1 VGSRDEI
8 RLRVLS
14 GIGSALDLARQDP
27 AGMVALIEAVEVYES
42 AADEYRRVHGGV
54 DPTKSPTNSRQK
66 HKNSITDMRRAAL
79 EQIADDFQTRAME
92 VFNSMIEKVKEV
104 SNDSHADTA
113 PAEFNAV
120 LRAAQTLTYQIEVV
134 RQHMTPCFPPFWNV
148 ETLWMT
154 CVAAVCSEHILH
166 HIGGQKGSNLS
177 YMTVTQL
184 LDLVAWIESFRE
196 KVEESFPNLIQLN
209 SRSDKKTNFTS
220 MKELM
225 KGKEIDMESA
235 KENLSWVTNVLWDVH
250 RLAQDQFILRT
261 QDQTQQ
267 WLENVYRYVPIV
279 SEIRVCKY
287 C

>member
-1 VGSRDEI
+1 
-8 RLRVLS
+8 
-14 GIGSALDLARQDP
+14 
-27 AGMVALIEAVEVYES
+27 
-42 AADEYRRVHGGV
+42 
-54 DPTKSPTNSRQK
+54 
-66 HKNSITDMRRAAL
+66 MRRAAL

-104 SNDSHADTA
+104 SNDRHADTA

-166 HIGGQKGSNLS
+166 HIGGQKGNNLS
-177 YMTVTQL
+177 FMTVTQL

-196 KVEESFPNLIQLN
+196 KVEESFPNLVQLN

-267 WLENVYRYVPIV
+267 WLENVYRYVPRLNWKTQWLIF
-279 SEIRVCKY
+279 
-287 C
+287 